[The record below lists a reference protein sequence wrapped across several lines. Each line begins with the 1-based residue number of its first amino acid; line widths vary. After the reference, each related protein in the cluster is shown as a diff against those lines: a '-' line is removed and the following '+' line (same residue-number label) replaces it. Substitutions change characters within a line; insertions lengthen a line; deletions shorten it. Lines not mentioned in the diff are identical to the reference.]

1 MKGIITTIQRMSI
14 HDGPGIRSTLFLKGC
29 DLRCAWC
36 HNPETWSKHR
46 QLQYIASKCIR
57 CGTCIAACDQKALR
71 GRGTACHR
79 PCRLQPLRQMHRGVP
94 DGCHVLDRTR
104 SERRRGSP
112 RIIGG
117 QNLLPDFG
125 RRRHAVGRGA
135 VAANRF
141 CTRSTR
147 RLPRAGN
154 PYGRRVEPYGK
165 LGCRRNVS
173 PAGETLDVRPE
184 TADPELHRRW
194 TGQGNGRIISNL
206 RQLADKG
213 VPIIVR
219 TRSSPALT
227 TRRKPSTHCA
237 ASYPV
242 WAGTSLT
249 NCWASTPSDSASS
262 MTSE

>member
-1 MKGIITTIQRMSI
+1 M
-14 HDGPGIRSTLFLKGC
+14 HP
-29 DLRCAWC
+29 LR
-36 HNPETWSKHR
+36 N
-46 QLQYIASKCIR
+46 LY
-57 CGTCIAACDQKALR
+57 CGLR
-71 GRGTACHR
+71 PKSPPGRGTACHR

-94 DGCHVLDRTR
+94 DGRHVLDRTR

-135 VAANRF
+135 IAASRF

-184 TADPELHRRW
+184 TGRPGTPPPLDGTEQW
-194 TGQGNGRIISNL
+194 TDNL
-206 RQLADKG
+206 QSEA
-213 VPIIVR
+213 
-219 TRSSPALT
+219 
-227 TRRKPSTHCA
+227 TRRQGGADNRTH
-237 ASYPV
+237 P
-242 WAGTSLT
+242 GR
-249 NCWASTPSDSASS
+249 PRR
-262 MTSE
+262 